1 MIPDDKIAEIRQAAR
16 MSEFVSPYV
25 SLKRRGRS
33 LLGLCPFHGEKSPSF
48 SVSDEGGFF
57 HCFGCGA
64 GGNVFKFV
72 MLMENLT
79 FPEAVRKV
87 AAQYGIEVPEE
98 GPGRN
103 TAPERERFAAL
114 MASAVRYFRACLA
127 KSGVGD
133 AARAYLLRR
142 GISDEAVERFAIG
155 ASPTSGEGL
164 VQWLRRENHDLELAE
179 KLGLVGRRGGP
190 VYDRFRGRL
199 MFPIRDPQGRTV
211 GFGAR
216 RLAEG
221 EGDSAGPKYLNS
233 SESPVYHKGRVL
245 YGLFEAREAAR
256 RLPPDQRPEETI
268 LVEGYLDVVAM
279 SQAGLTNVVATCGT
293 ALTVDQARLLRRF
306 GGEVLAL
313 FDGDDAGRRA
323 AARSF
328 PVFLEAGLW
337 VRGVFLP
344 QGEDPD
350 SFVRARGVDA
360 MRQALR
366 GAVPLVDAY
375 ARDVAGTAGGA
386 AAAARVGAELA
397 EVLRKVE
404 NPFEYD
410 VLVKK
415 AAHWTGISE
424 RLLSAQGRQPAKRA
438 VGGAPVAATAPAPR
452 ANRAGAPAGS
462 PSAEELLVAVLVA
475 DAGAIDRVRERD
487 IVKYM
492 REQPWAQVAA
502 DLIALREQGRNVDIG
517 EVLATIDQAARARLA
532 GRLLED
538 STFEDPVAR
547 ERLFTDCLE
556 RVAAPSEVERKRR
569 MLEEM
574 RRLEELGDDAGA
586 AELLARWKAERHS
599 QRTADGVAGKNADRN
614 SDEG

>member
-1 MIPDDKIAEIRQAAR
+1 MIPEDKIAEIRQAAR
-16 MSEFVSPYV
+16 ISEFVSPYV
-25 SLKRRGRS
+25 SLKRQGRG
-33 LLGLCPFHGEKSPSF
+33 LLGLCPFHGEKTPSF

-72 MLMENLT
+72 MQMDNMT

-87 AAQYGIEVPEE
+87 AAHYGIEVPE
-98 GPGRN
+98 GAGGAAA
-103 TAPERERFAAL
+103 APERERGAAL

-133 AARAYLLRR
+133 SARAYLLQR
-142 GISDEAVERFAIG
+142 GIGDEAAERFAIG

-164 VQWLRRENHDLELAE
+164 VQWLRRDNHDLELAD
-179 KLGLVGRRGGP
+179 KLGLVGRRGASL
-190 VYDRFRGRL
+190 YDRFRGRL

-216 RLAEG
+216 RLGEG
-221 EGDSAGPKYLNS
+221 EGDNAGPKYLNS
-233 SESPVYHKGRVL
+233 SDSPVYHKGRVL
-245 YGLFEAREAAR
+245 YGLFEAREAAK
-256 RLPPDQRPEETI
+256 RLAPDQRPAETI

-279 SQAGLTNVVATCGT
+279 AQAGLTNVVATCGT

-328 PVFLEAGLW
+328 PVFLEASLW

-375 ARDVAGTAGGA
+375 ARDVAGNSGGA

-424 RLLSAQGRQPAKRA
+424 QVLRVQARQQPRNT
-438 VGGAPVAATAPAPR
+438 VAAAADAITAAKTATR
-452 ANRAGAPAGS
+452 GRLPAGS
-462 PSAEELLVAVLVA
+462 PSAEELLVAVLVK
-475 DAGAIDRVRERD
+475 DARAIDRVRERD

-492 REQPWAQVAA
+492 RQQPWAQLAA
-502 DLIALREQGRNVDIG
+502 DLVTLREQGREIDVG
-517 EVLATIDQAARARLA
+517 EVLAGIDQEARARLVA
-532 GRLLED
+532 RLLED
-538 STFEDPVAR
+538 ATFADPVAR
-547 ERLFTDCLE
+547 EKVFADCLE
-556 RVAAPSEVERKRR
+556 RVAAPTQAERKRR
-569 MLEEM
+569 MLEEL
-574 RRLEELGDDAGA
+574 RRLEELGDEDGA
-586 AELLARWKAERHS
+586 AELLSRW
-599 QRTADGVAGKNADRN
+599 NADRRSGKLAGAASGN
-614 SDEG
+614 DADRNGDEG

>member
-1 MIPDDKIAEIRQAAR
+1 MIPEDKIGEIRQAAR
-16 MSEFVSPYV
+16 ISDFVSPYV

-72 MLMENLT
+72 MSMENLT

-87 AAQYGIEVPEE
+87 AAQYGIDVPE
-98 GPGRN
+98 GGAGR
-103 TAPERERFAAL
+103 TAAPERELIGAL

-127 KSGVGD
+127 KAGVGD
-133 AARAYLLRR
+133 GARAYLQQR
-142 GISDEAVERFAIG
+142 GIADGATERFALG
-155 ASPTSGEGL
+155 LSPSSGEGL
-164 VQWLRRENHDLELAE
+164 VQWLKQEKQDPELAE
-179 KLGLVGRRGGP
+179 KLGLVGRRGSSI
-190 VYDRFRGRL
+190 YDRFRGRL

-216 RLAEG
+216 RLGES
-221 EGDSAGPKYLNS
+221 EGDNAGPKYLNS
-233 SESPVYHKGRVL
+233 SDSPIYHKGRVL
-245 YGLFEAREAAR
+245 YGLFEAREAAKG
-256 RLPPDQRPEETI
+256 LAPDQRPEETI
-268 LVEGYLDVVAM
+268 LVEGYLDVIAM

-350 SFVRARGVDA
+350 SYVRGRGLDT

-375 ARDVAGTAGGA
+375 AREVAGGSGGA

-424 RLLSAQGRQPAKRA
+424 QVLRVQGRMVGRQAAGALP
-438 VGGAPVAATAPAPR
+438 GGAPAPTARPSRSGLPAR
-452 ANRAGAPAGS
+452 S
-462 PSAEELLVAVLVA
+462 PSAEELLVTVLVA
-475 DAGAIDRVRERD
+475 DVGAIDRVRERD
-487 IVKYM
+487 IVKFM

-502 DLIALREQGRNVDIG
+502 DLVALREQGRDIDIG
-517 EVLATIDQAARARLA
+517 EVLSTIDQEARARLA
-532 GRLLED
+532 GRLIED
-538 STFEDPVAR
+538 ATFADPVAM
-547 ERLFTDCLE
+547 ERVFVDCLE
-556 RVAAPSEVERKRR
+556 RVAAPTETERKRR
-569 MLEEM
+569 LLEEL
-574 RRLEELGDDAGA
+574 RRFEELGDDAGA
-586 AELLARWKAERHS
+586 ADLLARWNTDRQSDK
-599 QRTADGVAGKNADRN
+599 TASGAVGKNAGRD